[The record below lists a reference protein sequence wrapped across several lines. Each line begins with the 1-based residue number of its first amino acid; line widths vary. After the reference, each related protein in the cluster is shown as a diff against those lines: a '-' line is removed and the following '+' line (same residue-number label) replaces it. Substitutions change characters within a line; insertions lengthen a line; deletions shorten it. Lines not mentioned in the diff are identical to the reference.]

1 LSTIKIQLSHT
12 EICAEKLKISLG
24 APVAPVKCPVASL
37 SKRLAGFM
45 PLPSNIS
52 DDEALALY
60 KSMLT
65 IRTVENRLSKDF
77 KAGKL
82 PGPVHL
88 YIGQEA
94 VASAVCMR
102 LRTDDWITST
112 HRGHGHFIAKG
123 GELGPLFDEIYG
135 RVSGICGGK
144 GGSMHVADVSKG
156 ILGANGIVG
165 GGIAL
170 AAGAALAA
178 QQQKT
183 GAVAAS
189 FFGDGAA
196 NQGVLAEA
204 LNVAALWKLP
214 IIFVCENNGFSEFS
228 HSRDVTSGRIFERAQ
243 AFRVPTEEVDGNDAL
258 AVWNAAGR
266 AVERARAGEGPAFIE
281 AKTYRLHGHTENES
295 NILPKAYR
303 AQAEID
309 EWRAKDPVERLL
321 STLVESGRFPA
332 DALRVIE
339 SQISE
344 AVDKAAFGA
353 EQAPWPEPRQA
364 FENMYA

>member
-1 LSTIKIQLSHT
+1 
-12 EICAEKLKISLG
+12 
-24 APVAPVKCPVASL
+24 
-37 SKRLAGFM
+37 M

-52 DDEALALY
+52 DDELLSLY
-60 KSMLT
+60 RSMLT
-65 IRTVENRLSKDF
+65 IRTVENRLSIDF

-94 VASAVCMR
+94 VASAVCAH
-102 LRTDDWITST
+102 LRKNDWITST

-135 RVSGICGGK
+135 RVTGICGGK

-156 ILGANGIVG
+156 ILGANGIVAG
-165 GGIAL
+165 GMAL

-183 GAVAAS
+183 GAVAVC

-204 LNVAALWKLP
+204 LNVSALWKLP
-214 IIFVCENNGFSEFS
+214 LVFVCENNGFSEFS

-243 AFRVPTEEVDGNDAL
+243 AFGVPNEEVEGNDAV
-258 AVWNAAGR
+258 AVWNAAAR
-266 AVERARAGEGPAFIE
+266 AVERARAGGGPSFIE
-281 AKTYRLHGHTENES
+281 AKTYRLHGHTESES
-295 NILPKAYR
+295 NILPKPYR
-303 AQAEID
+303 SQAEID
-309 EWRAKDPVERLL
+309 EWRTKDPIASLFRR
-321 STLVESGRFPA
+321 LVEEGRFTEDRLA
-332 DALRVIE
+332 TLE
-339 SQISE
+339 KQISE
-344 AVDKAAFGA
+344 AVAQAAMAA
-353 EQAPWPEPRQA
+353 EQAPWPEPKQA